1 MTPEQK
7 AAYVMSQAACAMAE
21 IAGMQ
26 AENQARG
33 FEGNAPL
40 YMRQDFTDVIS
51 RNVIGHNA
59 VIALLRFE

>member
-7 AAYVMSQAACAMAE
+7 AAFIIAQAACATAE

-26 AENQARG
+26 AANQYRAWC
-33 FEGNAPL
+33 NSAPE
-40 YMRQDFTDVIS
+40 YYETDFAAVIE

-59 VIALLRFE
+59 VIAFMAD